1 MTIREKTTE
10 ELRMSERQRLR
21 RQKPSRIEPMRDW
34 SNLYRAADS
43 WEKPEASPEADST
56 AENVRNG
63 ADDSAVEHGVHA
75 GYRVVDEHIRQ
86 IREGQW
92 IAGEI
97 NHGPYDTRGIGDDV
111 LDIFERLYRYSR
123 DLMPLW
129 SDLAGF
135 LARGP
140 RLLRD
145 LALNGGEDFE
155 TRSNGDGGATSIAVE
170 VSSRR
175 RTRVCI
181 DLRTDATIL
190 ALAVRGLYAI
200 DPAKPPL
207 TEACFVR
214 ANGDEG
220 VTLQLHVNDDQP
232 AGVYS
237 GVIVELESG
246 MPRGTLSVT
255 IHE

>member
-1 MTIREKTTE
+1 
-10 ELRMSERQRLR
+10 MSERQRLR
-21 RQKPSRIEPMRDW
+21 RQKPARMEPMRDW
-34 SNLYRAADS
+34 SNLYRASDS
-43 WEKPEASPEADST
+43 WETPQAPPEADPT
-56 AENVRNG
+56 DEGARNG
-63 ADDSAVEHGVHA
+63 AGNNAVEHGVHA

-92 IAGEI
+92 VAGEI

-111 LDIFERLYRYSR
+111 LDIFERIYRYSR

-129 SDLAGF
+129 SDLAGL

-145 LALNGGEDFE
+145 LALNRAEDFE
-155 TRSNGDGGATSIAVE
+155 TRSNANNGGTAIAVE

-181 DLRTDATIL
+181 DLRADADAL

-214 ANGDEG
+214 ANGDDG
-220 VTLQLHVNDDQP
+220 VTLQVHVNDDQP

-246 MPRGTLSVT
+246 VPRGTLSVT

>member
-1 MTIREKTTE
+1 MTIPEKTTE
-10 ELRMSERQRLR
+10 ELRMSEGQRLR
-21 RQKPSRIEPMRDW
+21 RQKPTRIEPRRDW

-43 WEKPEASPEADST
+43 WEKPQAAPEGEPTD
-56 AENVRNG
+56 EGVRNG
-63 ADDSAVEHGVHA
+63 AGGTAVEHGVHA
-75 GYRVVDEHIRQ
+75 GYRVIDEHIRQ

-129 SDLAGF
+129 SDLAGL

-145 LALNGGEDFE
+145 LALSGAEDFE
-155 TRSNGDGGATSIAVE
+155 TRSNADEGATSIAVE

-181 DLRTDATIL
+181 DLRADAGAV

-207 TEACFVR
+207 TEACFAR
-214 ANGDEG
+214 TNGDDG
-220 VTLQLHVNDDQP
+220 VTLQVHVNDDQP

-255 IHE
+255 IYE